1 MVAGDLQPYMTS
13 KAVADGRPTIA
24 GGLRMA
30 ATAPQTPSNI
40 VDLAAF
46 RRAQASRQ
54 PAAPKPV
61 PVVGGGAWY
70 HEAAIRDD
78 DRTRGR

>member
-1 MVAGDLQPYMTS
+1 MDAHDLRGPA
-13 KAVADGRPTIA
+13 KV
-24 GGLRMA
+24 
-30 ATAPQTPSNI
+30 

-46 RRAQASRQ
+46 RRAQAARRPQ
-54 PAAPKPV
+54 EATKPPPAV
-61 PVVGGGAWY
+61 TGGAWY

>member
-1 MVAGDLQPYMTS
+1 
-13 KAVADGRPTIA
+13 
-24 GGLRMA
+24 MA
-30 ATAPQTPSNI
+30 ATAPHTPSNI

-46 RRAQASRQ
+46 RRAQAARQ

-61 PVVGGGAWY
+61 RVAGGGAWY

-78 DRTRGR
+78 DRTRGQ

>member
-1 MVAGDLQPYMTS
+1 
-13 KAVADGRPTIA
+13 
-24 GGLRMA
+24 MA
-30 ATAPQTPSNI
+30 ATDPRGTAKI

-46 RRAQASRQ
+46 RRAQTARPS
-54 PAAPKPV
+54 PAETKPAPIV
-61 PVVGGGAWY
+61 SGGAWY

>member
-1 MVAGDLQPYMTS
+1 MDAHDLRGPA
-13 KAVADGRPTIA
+13 KV
-24 GGLRMA
+24 
-30 ATAPQTPSNI
+30 

-46 RRAQASRQ
+46 RRAQAARRPQ
-54 PAAPKPV
+54 ETAKPT
-61 PVVGGGAWY
+61 PVVTGGAWY

>member
-1 MVAGDLQPYMTS
+1 
-13 KAVADGRPTIA
+13 
-24 GGLRMA
+24 MA
-30 ATAPQTPSNI
+30 ATDPRGTAKV

-46 RRAQASRQ
+46 RRAQTAR
-54 PAAPKPV
+54 PLPTEPKPIPIV
-61 PVVGGGAWY
+61 SGGAWY

>member
-1 MVAGDLQPYMTS
+1 
-13 KAVADGRPTIA
+13 
-24 GGLRMA
+24 MA
-30 ATAPQTPSNI
+30 ATDHSDTAKI

-46 RRAQASRQ
+46 RRAQAARLPQ
-54 PAAPKPV
+54 AAKPA

>member
-1 MVAGDLQPYMTS
+1 
-13 KAVADGRPTIA
+13 
-24 GGLRMA
+24 MA
-30 ATAPQTPSNI
+30 ATDPHGTAKI

-46 RRAQASRQ
+46 RRAQTARPS
-54 PAAPKPV
+54 PAETKPV
-61 PVVGGGAWY
+61 PIVSGGAWY